1 LRRNGW
7 LLHYWIEKAM
17 DHNLAHETYAA
28 ERYLLGEM
36 SFEERD
42 EFEEHFFGCRM
53 CGENVEASTVF
64 VENAKA
70 LFRDES
76 LKTSPAAK
84 PAWLKWP
91 AWRSLRLPVMVP
103 SLAALALAAVVT
115 YQNSVVIPQ
124 LLTPQSMAAP
134 LILDGETRASS
145 LPQITQGAPL
155 RFETVL
161 VRGAASDHV
170 LVNLVD
176 TAGETVRSGSVE
188 TPIGDHPLDV
198 YFPGQLKPG
207 RYSLVA
213 RSEFGGDAGQEL
225 ARNQFE
231 VIAKVQ

>member
-1 LRRNGW
+1 
-7 LLHYWIEKAM
+7 M

-36 SFEERD
+36 SSEERD

-53 CGENVEASTVF
+53 CGENVEASTIF
-64 VENAKA
+64 VENVKA
-70 LFRDES
+70 VFHDES

-84 PAWLKWP
+84 RAWHRWTWP
-91 AWRSLRLPVMVP
+91 RWSSLRLPVMVP
-103 SLAALALAAVVT
+103 SLAALLLAGVVT

-134 LILDGETRASS
+134 LILDGETRGSS
-145 LPQITQGAPL
+145 LPQITHGTPL
-155 RFETVL
+155 RFEMVL
-161 VRGAASDHV
+161 VHATASDHV
-170 LVNLVD
+170 LVNLLD
-176 TAGETVRSGSVE
+176 TAGQIVRSGSVE
-188 TPIGDHPLDV
+188 TPSGDHPLDV

-213 RSEFGGDAGQEL
+213 RSAFGADAGQEL

-231 VIAKVQ
+231 IIAKVQ